1 MLKFAERYV
10 VNNPTVFANADT
22 AYVLAYSVIMLNVDQ
37 HNKKVKK
44 KMTIEEF
51 IRNNRGI
58 NDGKDLNE
66 DLLRSIFED
75 ISKNEL
81 KMKDEDQHVLH
92 GGKIK
97 NFKKKKNND
106 SISSKFIKG
115 PRAKRDSYTM
125 DSKEILKSTQ
135 VNSIPPLL
143 FIYLFIYF

>member
-44 KMTIEEF
+44 KMTPEDF

-92 GGKIK
+92 GGKFKSFLKIK
-97 NFKKKKNND
+97 ENK
-106 SISSKFIKG
+106 
-115 PRAKRDSYTM
+115 
-125 DSKEILKSTQ
+125 
-135 VNSIPPLL
+135 
-143 FIYLFIYF
+143 